1 MRVDLG
7 PEIEAFRQEVR
18 DWIDANRIDGLEQID
33 PRKLVFHGT
42 DDPTTL
48 EWIKRLQ
55 EGRWLCVAWPEE
67 YGGRGLTPVHLVVL
81 NEEFA
86 KAGVPRIGR
95 GMGETLVGPAII
107 AHGTEEQKRHFLPR
121 IVSGEDRYVQ
131 GFSEPNAGS
140 DLASLKAKGVVE
152 GDEIV
157 ITGQKV
163 WTSGGDGGTMIFTLC
178 RTDPDAP
185 KHEGI
190 SYVLVPIKD
199 NNVEFRPIKQINGES
214 HFFETFYDGARAPL
228 LNVIGGLNN
237 GWKVAKTT
245 LANERGGTATTQHV
259 QFERE
264 FWRLVDVARKL
275 GKTDD
280 PHIRQEL
287 AWAFTQVQLMRMH
300 GARTLAGLA
309 AGRGLGPES
318 SITKLFWS
326 EYHKRLGELAM
337 HILGPAG
344 MASHDGDAIDAAKWW
359 NTFLS
364 SRAETIYAGTSEVQR
379 KIIAE
384 RVLALPREGKKKE
397 GA

>member
-7 PEIEAFRQEVR
+7 PEIEAFREEIR
-18 DWIDANRIDGLEQID
+18 DWIEANRIDGLDRVD
-33 PRKLVFHGT
+33 PRRLVFWGT

-48 EWIKRLQ
+48 EWIKRLR

-86 KAGVPRIGR
+86 KAGVPRITR

-140 DLASLKAKGVVE
+140 DLASLKTKGVVE

-163 WTSGGDGGTMIFTLC
+163 WTSGGGGGTMIFTLC

-199 NNVEFRPIKQINGES
+199 NNVEFRAIRQINGES

-228 LNVIGGLNN
+228 FNVIGGVNN
-237 GWKVAKTT
+237 GWTVAKTT

-259 QFERE
+259 QFEKE

-280 PHIRQEL
+280 PYVRQEL

-300 GARTLAGLA
+300 GARTLAGLV
-309 AGRGLGPES
+309 AGHGLGPES

-337 HILGPAG
+337 HILGAAG
-344 MASHDGDAIDAAKWW
+344 AASSDSDAVEALRWW

-384 RVLALPREGKKKE
+384 RVLQLPREPKPKE
-397 GA
+397 TV